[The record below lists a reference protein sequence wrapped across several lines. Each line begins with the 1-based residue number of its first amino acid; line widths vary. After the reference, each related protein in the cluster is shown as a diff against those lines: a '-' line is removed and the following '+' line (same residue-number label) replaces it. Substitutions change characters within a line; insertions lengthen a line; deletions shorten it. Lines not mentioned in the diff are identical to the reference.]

1 MLRLKD
7 DLLVEGWPA
16 FFTGSQCFSLFW
28 EMSSIARDWEQQTEE
43 PAPTE
48 NKTKLCI
55 VKRFFLYRFTFCA
68 FSEKWKTGLL
78 AFEDCLF
85 QGSR

>member
-1 MLRLKD
+1 MIATGF
-7 DLLVEGWPA
+7 LVEVFYQGKEKV
-16 FFTGSQCFSLFW
+16 SVYSW
-28 EMSSIARDWEQQTEE
+28 EMSSIARDWERQTEE

-55 VKRFFLYRFTFCA
+55 VKRFFLYRFTVYA

>member
-1 MLRLKD
+1 MTSWLKGG
-7 DLLVEGWPA
+7 LPS
-16 FFTGSQCFSLFW
+16 SQAPKVSVYSW
-28 EMSSIARDWEQQTEE
+28 EMSSIARDWERQTEE

-55 VKRFFLYRFTFCA
+55 VKRFFLYRFTVCA